1 LDPAKKPRLDREDW
15 FRAGLD
21 ALAKSGPEE
30 LKAAKLA
37 RILGV
42 TTGSF
47 YWHFG
52 SVAEFRTG
60 LLEYWKET
68 VVVGLI
74 RAAQESAQEPSKVL
88 PELRKLILRSGTHR
102 YDAGMRSW
110 AKTDPLVRD
119 TVGKAD
125 EVRATF
131 LVETLR
137 NTGMSE
143 REARDRASLIGAAW
157 RGSKDLDN
165 PEYRMKLIG
174 MAVGPRD
181 NPDK

>member
-15 FRAGLD
+15 LRAGLE

-60 LLEYWKET
+60 LLEHWKET
-68 VVVGLI
+68 IVVGLI
-74 RAAQESAQEPSKVL
+74 RAAQASAQEPSEVL

-102 YDAGMRSW
+102 YDAGMRTW
-110 AKTDPLVRD
+110 AKTDPVVRD
-119 TVGKAD
+119 IVGKAD

-131 LVETLR
+131 LVETLG
-137 NTGMSE
+137 NTGISE
-143 REARDRASLIGAAW
+143 QEAHDRATLIGAAW
-157 RGSKDLDN
+157 HGSKELGD
-165 PEYRMKLIG
+165 PAYRMKLIG
-174 MAVGPRD
+174 MVASD
-181 NPDK
+181 